1 MLRCYD
7 SAKEAPLPSLRRLQ
21 QWPSRRCMKGSQEV
35 SFAQTESKTKMWCK
49 DYQRCKKHELQ
60 TFLHHPTPQPQA
72 NLRILV
78 VSHGLHRR
86 WQATQATL
94 WFEKSSDP
102 CPVVLSKSVNCIQT
116 LQCPLQIYTNLIK
129 SIQISKLC
137 RAVWSIF
144 QHPYAAVHL
153 SSLTMARARLAGSS
167 DLKMP
172 LPTSDAVVPVVDFQK
187 PPSFQNA
194 FHLLDSPWSFF
205 CIQAEKS
212 GKLLG
217 KKFRKQRLQLLRK
230 RSLIAEASSKTPSTP
245 SCMP

>member
-35 SFAQTESKTKMWCK
+35 SFAQTESKPKMWCK

-60 TFLHHPTPQPQA
+60 TFLHPTPQPQA

-86 WQATQATL
+86 WQATL

-102 CPVVLSKSVNCIQT
+102 CPGVLSKSVKICQLYSNVT
-116 LQCPLQIYTNLIK
+116 MSVTNLYK
-129 SIQISKLC
+129 AIQISKLC
-137 RAVWSIF
+137 AVWSIF
-144 QHPYAAVHL
+144 QHPYAVHL

-205 CIQAEKS
+205 CIPAENS